1 MANKKKETTIIP
13 VRDFSLEL
21 IEKLKDYTGEKTA
34 AKVVKICCEEYL
46 ELNAIKKRQVA
57 RITTLED
64 KLQNIK
70 NSLLAKATAEKEIA
84 KFLRGQGA

>member
-1 MANKKKETTIIP
+1 MATKKKKTTIIP

-46 ELNAIKKRQVA
+46 ELNAIKKRQA
-57 RITTLED
+57 ERIRTLED
-64 KLQNIK
+64 SLLNIK
-70 NSLLAKATAEKEIA
+70 NSLLNKKTAEKEILQ
-84 KFLRGQGA
+84 FLKG

>member
-1 MANKKKETTIIP
+1 MATKKKKTTIIP

-46 ELNAIKKRQVA
+46 ELNATKKRQA
-57 RITTLED
+57 ERIRTLED
-64 KLQNIK
+64 SLQEIK
-70 NSLLAKATAEKEIA
+70 SSLLDKATAEKEILR
-84 KFLRGQGA
+84 FLKG